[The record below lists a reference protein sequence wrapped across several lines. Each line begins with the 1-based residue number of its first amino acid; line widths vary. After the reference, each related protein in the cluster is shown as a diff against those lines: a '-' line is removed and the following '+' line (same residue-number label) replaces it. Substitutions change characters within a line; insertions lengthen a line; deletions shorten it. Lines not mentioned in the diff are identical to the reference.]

1 MRLLSPQ
8 LGPGQNRL
16 ASHPNVRCDSDE
28 HDDLRKAA
36 YVFLT
41 VWGAGLPFVLGSL
54 LWRVWN
60 ENRYSVRN
68 TSNFGILVRRPR
80 QPCRCLTAPRAF
92 VRARVVPQVRTQELL
107 LFCV

>member
-1 MRLLSPQ
+1 M
-8 LGPGQNRL
+8 
-16 ASHPNVRCDSDE
+16 RCDSDE

-68 TSNFGILVRRPR
+68 TSNFGILVRGMPR
-80 QPCRCLTAPRAF
+80 HRLPCPRLTAPR
-92 VRARVVPQVRTQELL
+92 
-107 LFCV
+107 